1 MINEILKYLNIKLEE
16 DFYIESQE
24 LKELIL
30 KLNKEIQNILLQ
42 KYSKFK

>member
-1 MINEILKYLNIKLEE
+1 LINEILKYLNIKLEE